1 MTRKLRISVV
11 PLLIATA
18 FLAACVS
25 TGLKTQKPDPKLA
38 AQYITQ
44 AQQLEEQG
52 DLTGALEQYK
62 LALTVDPQNAP
73 AEENRARLHQK
84 LMQLADE
91 RYQLGMKYHS
101 QGKYSLARKEF
112 LTALKFNPDH
122 PDAPK
127 MLVSRKPDEV
137 PKYTFHVVKPGESLS
152 MIAKTYYGDY
162 RKWDTIARF
171 NKLEDA
177 TKVTPGQRLMI
188 PELGG
193 VALPIMPGQ
202 GAQDTDSYVLHTIG
216 PGESISRLA
225 QLYYGDYKLFHAI
238 AQYNGMEDATRVS
251 VGQKIKIPKLAGVP
265 FTPPGERPRPV
276 VETPVMEK
284 VPTPV
289 PVPETAA
296 PEHNGDEQIRA
307 YRDTGIALYNEGKY
321 EDAVFELNKAVE
333 AAPDDDQTTAYLAK
347 AYFEAGKEQFD
358 QQDYLAAQ
366 ESFESALH
374 YDPKCAQCQANIDK
388 SKLGPLL
395 AYRSRGIDYFN
406 QDNFQ
411 SAIGEFE
418 QFLKERPQDKE
429 IRAYISRAY
438 YEQALTDYNRGDFL
452 AAKSGFELSLANNAA
467 CEKCAAYITQSL
479 NSFKDTHYNKG
490 IVFFGKEQ
498 LPEAISE
505 WEQVYE
511 LDPGFKDVEQNL
523 SKARALLE
531 KLERIKSSGQ

>member
-1 MTRKLRISVV
+1 MTHKLRISVV
-11 PLLIATA
+11 PLLVVAA
-18 FLAACVS
+18 FLAACVA
-25 TGLKTQKPDPKLA
+25 TGPKTRKPDPKLA

-44 AQQLEEQG
+44 ARQLEEQG

-62 LALTVDPQNAP
+62 LALTVDPENAP

-127 MLVSRKPDEV
+127 MLVSRKPDET

-162 RKWDTIARF
+162 KKWDTIARF
-171 NKLEDA
+171 NNLEDA

-188 PELGG
+188 PELDG
-193 VALPIMPGQ
+193 VALPVMPTQ
-202 GAQDTDSYVLHTIG
+202 GAQDTDSFVLHTIA

-225 QLYYGDYKLFHAI
+225 QIYYGDYKLFHAI
-238 AQYNGMEDATRVS
+238 AQYNGMDDATRVS

-265 FTPPGERPRPV
+265 FTPPGERSEPV
-276 VETPVMEK
+276 AESPVAEK

-289 PVPETAA
+289 PVPQTAA
-296 PEHNGDEQIRA
+296 PQPNGDEQVRA

-321 EDAVFELNKAVE
+321 EDAVFELNKAEE
-333 AAPDDDQTTAYLAK
+333 AAPEDDKTRVYLAK

-358 QQDYLAAQ
+358 QQDYPTAQ

-374 YDPKCAQCQANIDK
+374 YDPKCAQCQAYIDK

-429 IRAYISRAY
+429 IRTYISRAY
-438 YEQALTDYNRGDFL
+438 YEQALIDYNRGDFL
-452 AAKSGFELSLANNAA
+452 AARSGFESSLANNAA

-505 WEQVYE
+505 WEQVYD
-511 LDPGFKDVEQNL
+511 LDPGYKDVEQNL
-523 SKARALLE
+523 SKARALLK